1 MPFVI
6 CAKRI
11 ELSNSGHL
19 AGRPG
24 GARCPTARTRS
35 AGGNMHSKFPF
46 IGAIGAL
53 VLAAAMCAFC
63 PRAALGEQAEAGN
76 QASCDRACLDGMVD
90 QFLDALAA
98 NDPSRLPVTKTVK
111 YTEDGQRL
119 NLGDGL
125 WNTATG
131 KGTYKFYMED
141 VAAGEV
147 GFFGTMREA
156 GQPII
161 LALRFKIEDHK
172 VAEIETIVVR
182 NVEQAQNL
190 EKRGH
195 TDPLFTETLPASDR
209 LSRGELVR
217 IANMYFSG
225 MQLNDGKGDY
235 PFSDDC
241 DRVEN
246 GEEATNNKTAGTGG
260 NVLRSQGNSVDNSR
274 RAEQTYSA
282 SWGCKEQ
289 FQSGLLHFVTRIR
302 DRRFVVVD
310 SERGVALAFCFFDHA
325 AGKTRTFKLPDGRTI
340 TAGPVTP
347 WTWEIA
353 EVFRVE
359 HRKIRRIEAV
369 YHRGPYGMNSG
380 WSSWQDTMSTRARWT
395 QVAAGK

>member
-1 MPFVI
+1 
-6 CAKRI
+6 
-11 ELSNSGHL
+11 
-19 AGRPG
+19 
-24 GARCPTARTRS
+24 
-35 AGGNMHSKFPF
+35 MHSKFPF
-46 IGAIGAL
+46 IGAIGAV

-63 PRAALGEQAEAGN
+63 PRAALGGQAGAANE
-76 QASCDRACLDGMVD
+76 ASCDRACLDGMVD
-90 QFLDALAA
+90 QFLDALAT
-98 NDPSRLPVTKTVK
+98 NDPSRLPVTREVK

-161 LALRFKIEDHK
+161 LALRLKIEDHK
-172 VAEIETIVVR
+172 IAEAETIVVR
-182 NVEQAQNL
+182 NVQQAENL

-195 TDPLFTETLPASDR
+195 TDPLFTQTLPASDQ

-246 GEEATNNKTAGTGG
+246 GEEATNNKTTGTGG

-274 RAEQTYSA
+274 GAEQTYSA

-302 DRRFVVVD
+302 DRRFVVVNP
-310 SERGVALAFCFFDHA
+310 ERGVALAFCFFDHA

-395 QVAAGK
+395 QVAADK